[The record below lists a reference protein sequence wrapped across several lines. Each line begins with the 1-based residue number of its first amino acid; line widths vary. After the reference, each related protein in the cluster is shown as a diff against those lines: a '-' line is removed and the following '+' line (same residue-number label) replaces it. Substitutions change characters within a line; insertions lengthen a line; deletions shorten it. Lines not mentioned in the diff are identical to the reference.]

1 MIAMLVGKGDGRN
14 PTQVQTHSLGSAVY
28 LSSAEAGVDQEGHAL
43 CLDCAAVS
51 PRAGPKD
58 IEGDH
63 RVLL

>member
-1 MIAMLVGKGDGRN
+1 MIAMLVGEGDGGN

-28 LSSAEAGVDQEGHAL
+28 LSSAEAGVDQEGNAL
-43 CLDCAAVS
+43 CLDCAAV
-51 PRAGPKD
+51 PPGAGAQD